1 MRSLRDYALEYMERG
16 WSVIP
21 VCPRSKV
28 PAVKWERYQKER
40 ATEARIILWWT
51 ENPNYNVGIIT
62 GRVSGILVVD
72 VDPGHG
78 GKDDGFPETTTVSA
92 TGGGGQHL
100 FYQIPAE
107 GYGSYTGPEGIDIR
121 CEGGFVVAPPS
132 IHKTGN
138 AYVWDPDEDLGT
150 IDINTLKRLAPR
162 KNGETTAD
170 QLKLKSKE
178 KSKSGK
184 IKEGGRNEA
193 IASKAGYYAAQG
205 VKVDKTIALM
215 QQHNQDRFEP
225 PLSAREVEKTVR
237 SIYRTDDR
245 KNPKRHAEL
254 EHLDDDDEEDDDD
267 DFELVDCEDFVL
279 EHGGKSIEWLIPG
292 YVPDKTVG
300 FIVGPPGSFKTWIEF
315 DMAVSLA
322 SGMPF
327 LGDEKAKPE
336 RPGTVIIIQQEDA
349 LGPIADRLYTIYMGK
364 LGIASP
370 YIEDD
375 VLHIEFPKD
384 KLPIKIYKDRKF
396 RFDNPKCIRNL
407 AKAIKKHKP
416 VAVFFDPLYSLVPL
430 DDHME
435 KAVDYLQCLKLLRD
449 MFGTSFFLVHHTTKS
464 SLGGNSR
471 QSIHGSQFLNAYLES
486 LIQMHNVTGC
496 KTAAVMD
503 RRSKATGPTD
513 PVRIDFNIYDGAAEE
528 PGEWRY
534 NTTLTEISESKMFR
548 LINPDAKPDSDDKD
562 DAPNATPSEYK
573 DLDAKQIKVMELASR
588 SEGLTKFE
596 ITRDSIDPYVVSELI
611 KKKRLIVDGPTGA
624 IYKYKQRAHT

>member
-1 MRSLRDYALEYMERG
+1 MRSLRDHALEYMERG

-21 VCPRSKV
+21 VVPGSKV
-28 PAVKWERYQKER
+28 PAVDWKKYQKER
-40 ATEARIILWWT
+40 ATEARIILWWDQ
-51 ENPNYNVGIIT
+51 NPNYNVGIIT
-62 GRVSGILVVD
+62 GQVSGLLVVD
-72 VDPGHG
+72 IDPGHG
-78 GKDDGFPETTTVSA
+78 GKADGFPETTTISA

-100 FYQIPAE
+100 FYQIPDE

-150 IDINTLKRLAPR
+150 IDIKTLERLAPR
-162 KNGETTAD
+162 QNGKTTTD
-170 QLKLKSKE
+170 QLKLKGKD
-178 KSKSGK
+178 KSKTGK
-184 IKEGGRNEA
+184 ITEGGRNEA

-225 PLSAREVEKTVR
+225 PLSKKEVEKTVR

-245 KNPKRHAEL
+245 NNPERHAEL
-254 EHLDDDDEEDDDD
+254 DHLEDDEEDDDK
-267 DFELVDCEDFVL
+267 DFELITYEDLVL
-279 EHGGKSIEWLIPG
+279 EHGGQSVEWLIPG

-322 SGMPF
+322 SGLPF

-349 LGPIADRLYTIYMGK
+349 LGPIADRLSTIYMAK
-364 LGIASP
+364 LGITAP
-370 YIEDD
+370 HIEDG
-375 VLHIEFPKD
+375 VLHVEFPKG
-384 KLPIKIYKDRKF
+384 KLAIKLYKDRKF
-396 RFDNPKCIRNL
+396 RFDNVKCVRNL
-407 AKAIKKHKP
+407 AKAIKKHRP

-496 KTAAVMD
+496 KTGAVMD

-513 PVRIDFNIYDGAAEE
+513 PVRIDFDIFDGSSEE

-534 NTTLTEISESKMFR
+534 NTKLTEISESKMFK
-548 LINPDAKPDSDDKD
+548 LISPDARPDDDD
-562 DAPNATPSEYK
+562 EDTPQPTPEEYIGM
-573 DLDAKQIKVMELASR
+573 DPRQVQVMELASR
-588 SEGLTKFE
+588 SSGLTKYE
-596 ITRDSIDPYVVSELI
+596 ITKDDIDPKVVAGLI
-611 KKKRLIVDGPTGA
+611 SKRKLIVDGPTGV
-624 IYKYKQRAHT
+624 IYKYKT